1 MSHKLS
7 CSVSQD
13 GIHIRLS
20 ERTLFAGARIKPF
33 EDWSAHLPKHIM
45 RALRALLETGGARVD
60 GDALFLD
67 HALAATLPSG
77 LAEQLGLPPL
87 GGFSLALT
95 FFGRIEGKESVIQ
108 MRWSDANYSASRAQR
123 TGAFLRIGQQTGR
136 LSKQLYRLA
145 EAIDRFNATPADPIE
160 ARVAAWAPIQ
170 TALSQAAGQ
179 EIAAD
184 AYMKSLTFYQA
195 GAFALDIVEGAD
207 GPDFFPI
214 LMSRENLASLEDD
227 APAAEIAEEG
237 ETGTQADL
245 LDASDALL
253 PTALQKRFTESFSAG
268 SSRTHDAHVLGSNTF
283 VVIDPGL
290 KIALDVVRAKR
301 RAPVS
306 EKRAF
311 IRNPRPAIVDALSA
325 AGQGAAS
332 LFIETKQYSDRV
344 EGLGVWTEIRAA
356 PSKDSTNWLPEQFP
370 AEPRDIETLV
380 NEENFDDFCA
390 AVSLAHA
397 ADQQS
402 VVFGDAKFLLADA
415 QALINKRKSTPAP
428 ARTAALKGEGEETT
442 RIGLVI
448 KNNIDNVEY
457 EIPRKPRTAFIP
469 TAFPYSLLSSNS
481 PKQHQLEG
489 FDWLIESWTKGWP
502 GVLLADDMGLGKT
515 YQALAFLV
523 WARANQRARGERYPT
538 QPSLGPQL
546 VVAPTALLRN
556 WMAEAQTHL
565 ADDGLGAPL
574 VAFGAGLKQ
583 IKTPKDAGW
592 IEENALDLDRLRAAG
607 WILTTYETLADHHRA
622 FARVPYSVVVF
633 DEIQKIKEP
642 GSINARS
649 SKTINADFVLGLTG
663 TPIENRIEDVWAIF
677 DRIAPGFLGAL
688 RQFSSRYGD
697 TGADRLKELKAMLD
711 QPSAELPAPMLRRL
725 KDRARDGLPEKHVN
739 TYRETMPP
747 GQAQAYG
754 KVVSDARAATG
765 ARGKMLEILHRMRGV
780 SLHPERAA
788 VDTSDMRSVEAWI
801 NGSARL
807 KQGIHTLGD
816 IKRKKEKALV
826 FIEDLLVQE
835 GFAEAAG
842 MIFDLDRRPAII
854 NGGVPGAQRQDI
866 VDRFQ
871 RSPPGF
877 DLLVLS
883 PKAAGIGL
891 TITAANHI
899 LHLSRWWNPAVED
912 QCNDRAYRIGARKDV
927 FIHIPLAIHPEIAD
941 QSFDVKLHNLL
952 ERKRALSR
960 DMLKPPESA
969 DDVTALFE
977 GVAGR

>member
-7 CSVSQD
+7 CSISQD
-13 GIHIRLS
+13 GVHIRLS
-20 ERTLFAGARIKPF
+20 EKTLFAGARIKPF
-33 EDWSAHLPKHIM
+33 EDWPAHLPKHVM
-45 RALRALLETGGARVD
+45 RTLRALLETEGARID
-60 GDALFLD
+60 GDALFLG

-77 LAEQLGLPPL
+77 LAEQIGLPPL

-95 FFGRIEGKESVIQ
+95 FFGRIDRKEGAIQ
-108 MRWSDANYSASRAQR
+108 TRWSDANYSASRAQR

-136 LSKQLYRLA
+136 LSKQLYQLA
-145 EAIDRFNATPADPIE
+145 EAIDRFNATPADPID

-214 LMSRENLASLEDD
+214 LMSRESLASLEDD
-227 APAAEIAEEG
+227 APTADIAEEG
-237 ETGTQADL
+237 ETGTHADL

-253 PTALQKRFTESFSAG
+253 PTALQKHFTESFSAG
-268 SSRTHDAHVLGSNTF
+268 SSRTRDAYVLGSNTF

-301 RAPVS
+301 RAPVG

-311 IRNPRPAIVDALSA
+311 IRNPRPTIVDALSA

-356 PSKDSTNWLPEQFP
+356 PTRDSTNWLSEQFP
-370 AEPRDIETLV
+370 AEPKDIETLV
-380 NEENFDDFCA
+380 DEENFGDFCA
-390 AVSLAHA
+390 AVSLARE

-402 VVFGDAKFLLADA
+402 VVFGDARIPLADA
-415 QALINKRKSTPAP
+415 QALVDKRRSTAP
-428 ARTAALKGEGEETT
+428 ARAATQKGEGDEKT

-448 KNNIDNVEY
+448 KNNIDSVEY
-457 EIPRKPRTAFIP
+457 EISRKPRTALIP

-481 PKQHQLEG
+481 PKEHQLEG
-489 FDWLIESWTKGWP
+489 FDWLLDSWTKGWP

-515 YQALAFLV
+515 YQALAFLA

-538 QPSLGPQL
+538 EPSLGPQL

-565 ADDGLGAPL
+565 ADDGLGNPL
-574 VAFGAGLKQ
+574 VAFGSGLKQ
-583 IKTPKDAGW
+583 IRLPKGSDW
-592 IEENALDLDRLRAAG
+592 TEENALDLDRLRAAD

-663 TPIENRIEDVWAIF
+663 TPIENRIEDIWAIF
-677 DRIAPGFLGAL
+677 DRIAPGFFGSL
-688 RQFSSRYGD
+688 RDFSNRYGD
-697 TGADRLKELKAMLD
+697 TDADRLKELKAMLD
-711 QPSAELPAPMLRRL
+711 QPRAQLPAPMLRRL
-725 KDRARDGLPEKHVN
+725 KDRARDGLPQKHIK

-747 GQAQAYG
+747 AQAQAYG
-754 KVVSDARAATG
+754 RVVGDARAATG

-807 KQGIHTLGD
+807 KQGTQTLRE
-816 IKRKKEKALV
+816 IRHKKEKALV

-835 GFAEAAG
+835 AFAEAAG

-854 NGGVPGAQRQDI
+854 NGGVPGAHRQGI

-883 PKAAGIGL
+883 PKAAGVGL
-891 TITAANHI
+891 TITAANHV

-912 QCNDRAYRIGARKDV
+912 QCNDRAYRIGARRDV
-927 FIHIPLAIHPEIAD
+927 FIHIPLAVHPEFAD
-941 QSFDVKLHNLL
+941 HSFDVKLHNLL

-960 DMLKPPESA
+960 DMLRPPESA